1 MQSKDFI
8 YRLYGRSRLRIK
20 KNIDYNKSKKFIKK
34 FSIQNLK
41 INKNNILDIGSGYG
55 ENSILL
61 ANQSKDS
68 IVIACDN
75 FFDGNFKLARTAQEQ
90 NMNNLY
96 IHNGNVHEFLDKLD
110 QNLYFNSV
118 WILFPDPWPKK
129 KHFKRR
135 LINKL
140 FFEKIYNFL
149 KKNAYI
155 YIATDSKSYLKEIL
169 FLIFK
174 IKNQFIWENQ
184 KKIDWDYKNTSFAQ
198 TKYFKKAIKKG
209 SNPFFIKLRK
219 L

>member
-20 KNIDYNKSKKFIKK
+20 KNIDYNKCKNFIEK
-34 FSIQNLK
+34 FSIQNLQ

-61 ANQSKDS
+61 ANQFKDS

-75 FFDGNFKLARTAQEQ
+75 FFDGNLKLAKTAQEEDL
-90 NMNNLY
+90 NNLH

-110 QNLYFNSV
+110 HNLYFNSV

-149 KKNAYI
+149 KKNACI

-169 FLIFK
+169 FIIFK

-184 KKIDWDYKNTSFAQ
+184 KKIDWEYKNSTFAQ

-209 SNPFFIKLRK
+209 ANPFFIKLRK